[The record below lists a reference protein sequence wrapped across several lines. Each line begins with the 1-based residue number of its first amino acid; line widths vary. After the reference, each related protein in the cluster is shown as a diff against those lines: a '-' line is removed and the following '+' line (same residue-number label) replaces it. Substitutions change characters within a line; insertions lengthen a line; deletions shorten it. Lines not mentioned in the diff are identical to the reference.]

1 MEKEPYTGPELVEYG
16 TVAALTAGT
25 KTIGTTDGWYLL
37 SEGETLGLETV
48 TSGV

>member
-37 SEGETLGLETV
+37 SGEGLETV